1 MAKLKIAT
9 QTTVTSGVNYVQPE
23 GDRFV
28 SQTLINGY
36 HYGGVGGLSSDGGLQ
51 ITAQV
56 NLPGGSSSIG
66 SIVAQKGAH
75 KFRVTDGTRTGTC
88 SLVNSP
94 NPTTGQMNILITLN
108 SAAANIAAA
117 NVAGGATS
125 ATVTFDTRTAV
136 SGPVQ
141 FPRVGDYI
149 SWTSPSANIGNFV
162 QVTGVTSNTSFTIGV
177 IGNVAAATGVTA
189 TTNTY
194 ASKITNKFV
203 YDFTSDGQI
212 DSTGGPATF
221 LNNGGFNPNKYRY
234 VLSSSAGPNAT
245 FVKVQSA

>member
-28 SQTLINGY
+28 SPTLINGY

-66 SIVAQKGAH
+66 SIIAQKGAH
-75 KFRVTDGTRTGTC
+75 KFRVTDGTRTGVCT
-88 SLVNSP
+88 LVNSP
-94 NPTTGQMNILITLN
+94 SPATGQMNILITLN

-125 ATVTFDTRTAV
+125 TTVTYDTRTAV
-136 SGPVQ
+136 SGPVTL
-141 FPRVGDYI
+141 PRVGDYL
-149 SWTSPSANIGNFV
+149 SWTSPSANIGGYV
-162 QVTGVTSNTSFTIGV
+162 RVTAITGSTFTIATT
-177 IGNVAAATGVTA
+177 GNVAAATGVTL

-203 YDFTSDGQI
+203 SDFTSDGHP
-212 DSTGGPATF
+212 DSTSGSATF

-234 VLSSSAGPNAT
+234 VLGSSAGPNAT
-245 FVKVQSA
+245 FVKVQSN